1 MTNHAKAT
9 QNDSC
14 FNLPKVTLLYAL
26 QHWTRKVES
35 RM

>member
-1 MTNHAKAT
+1 MTNHVKAT

-26 QHWTRKVES
+26 QH
-35 RM
+35 